1 MKDKIL
7 ISLGVFGV
15 FLVLIGLPTQFFTS
29 DIPENSCL
37 HESDELG
44 EDNCRVGDVATLQLS
59 SSVRVNELT
68 GADAYGTTTIDR
80 NGEEIQMSGWEELT
94 GGLPGRGR
102 GPPGRGRG
110 PPEFSYSKVMHETFD
125 KDGNYTFN
133 AFIADEPNRD
143 SIVAEG
149 EYNFTVHKAESP
161 DPLSLSNLSVL
172 LSSMAS
178 EILSIF

>member
-29 DIPENSCL
+29 DVPENSCL

-44 EDNCRVGDVATLQLS
+44 EDNCRIGDVATLQLS
-59 SSVRVNELT
+59 SSVEVNEVT
-68 GADAYGTTTIDR
+68 GGDAYGTTTIDR

-94 GGLPGRGR
+94 D
-102 GPPGRGRG
+102 G

-125 KDGNYTFN
+125 EDGNYTFN
-133 AFIADEPNRD
+133 AFIANDPNRD
-143 SIVAEG
+143 SIIAEG

-172 LSSMAS
+172 LSSIAS